1 MTKLHVVGKNVDRRD
16 GVDKT
21 TGRALFTSDMAL
33 PGMLHAKVLRSPHP
47 HARIVSI
54 DTSEAEK
61 LHGVHAV
68 MTHKNGPRNLFNA
81 AAPMFLTVSNLERVL
96 DQYLFD
102 EIVRYVGDE
111 VAAVAATTE
120 AIAEQAL
127 TLIKVEYELLPAVF
141 DPEEAMGADSPAL
154 HGEKGCTPEGKNI
167 PGEIIRIPYG
177 DVEKGLEESD
187 VVIEKSFKLPIVKQ
201 VQMETQSAVV
211 QVSGSGEVTVWSTT
225 QTPHPSRA
233 ILGKIFDVPASKI
246 RVLAPPYVGGGFGV
260 RIGLSGLAEPIAM
273 GLALLAKRPVKL
285 VYSRKEDFIA
295 SDTRHPATITV
306 KLGAKKDGTFNA
318 LDLKAIFNTGAYC
331 GFGTELP
338 GVCGAMTLA
347 IYRIPNQRYFGHSVY
362 TNHTSSGAMRGF
374 GNPQGNFALEQ
385 VVDMM
390 AAELGMNP
398 YDLRMKNIMKVN
410 DPWCLPFPCLSS
422 ELAECMKQGSESIGW
437 KDRASLTSSAPHKVR
452 GMGMAVGTHVSN
464 AWPFCVDY
472 DNAYFTVQSDGTVQ
486 VSSGVPEM
494 GTGICTSLVQIA
506 AEAFGTDIENISL
519 SFGDT
524 LTSPFDIGGHASRTC
539 YAAGLAIKEAAEDA
553 KQQMLEYAAPYF
565 DVSPDALMLQYDHVF
580 MSSVTA
586 IDEAPIV
593 TLDDVKE
600 HPNGKVTLE
609 NIAYHAHVRNKQ
621 FISVGKI
628 VPKNA
633 PPWHVCFADVE
644 VDTET
649 GKVEVLK
656 LTAAHDVG
664 TAVNPMIVEGQIEGG
679 VVQGLG
685 YALTEEI
692 RYNDKGVQTHSNMHS
707 YMLPTAEDIPPMESI
722 IVESHDPTGPFGA
735 KGAGEC
741 SLVCP
746 ASAIGNAIANATGVR
761 FTELPVTPERI
772 FAQLH
777 PED

>member
-1 MTKLHVVGKNVDRRD
+1 MANLRAVGKSVDRRD

-21 TGRALFTSDMAL
+21 TGRALFTSDMTL
-33 PGMLHAKVLRSPHP
+33 PGMLHAKVLRSPHA

-54 DTSEAEK
+54 DTSKAEK
-61 LHGVHAV
+61 LDGVKAV
-68 MTHKNGPRNLFNA
+68 MTHKNGPKNLFNA

-120 AIAEQAL
+120 AIAEKAL
-127 TLIKVEYELLPAVF
+127 SLIEVEYELLPAVL
-141 DPEEAMGADSPAL
+141 DAEEAMNENAPEL
-154 HGEKGCTPEGKNI
+154 HAGKGCTPEGKNI
-167 PGEIIRIPYG
+167 PGEVIRIPYG
-177 DVEKGLEESD
+177 DVEKGLKESD
-187 VVIEKSFKLPIVKQ
+187 VVIEKSFTLPIVKQ
-201 VQMETQSAVV
+201 VQMETQSAVA
-211 QVSGSGEVTVWSTT
+211 QVSGSGDVTVWSTT

-233 ILGKIFDVPASKI
+233 ILGQVFGIPASKI

-260 RIGLSGLAEPIAM
+260 RIGLSGLAEAIAL
-273 GLALLAKRPVKL
+273 GLALQAKCPVKM

-295 SDTRHPATITV
+295 SDTRHPATVTV
-306 KLGAKKDGTFNA
+306 KLGAKKDGTFHA
-318 LDLKAIFNTGAYC
+318 LDLKGIFNTGAYC

-347 IYRIPNQRYFGHSVY
+347 IYRIPHQRYLGHSVY
-362 TNHTSSGAMRGF
+362 TNRTSSGAMRGF

-390 AAELGMNP
+390 ADALGMSP
-398 YDLRMKNIMKVN
+398 YELRLKNIMKVN
-410 DPWCLPFPCLSS
+410 DPWCLPFPCLST
-422 ELAECMKQGSESIGW
+422 ELAECMKQASESIGW
-437 KDRASLTSSAPHKVR
+437 EKRESLKASAPHKVR

-472 DNAYFTVQSDGTVQ
+472 DNAYFTVQSDGTVH
-486 VSSGVPEM
+486 VASGVPEM
-494 GTGICTSLVQIA
+494 GTGVCTSLIQIA
-506 AEAFGTDIENISL
+506 ADAFGIDMDRISL

-524 LTSPFDIGGHASRTC
+524 LTTPFDIGSHASRTC

-553 KQQMLEYAAPYF
+553 RAQIFDYVAPYF
-565 DVSPDALMLQYDHVF
+565 DVTPEMVSLQDGYVFVSSLSDPDTA
-580 MSSVTA
+580 SV
-586 IDEAPIV
+586 IP
-593 TLDDVKE
+593 LDDAKE
-600 HPNGKVTLE
+600 HKQSKVSLE

-621 FISVGKI
+621 FISTGKI

-649 GKVEVLK
+649 GKVDVLN
-656 LTAAHDVG
+656 LVAAHDVG

-692 RYNDKGVQTHSNMHS
+692 RYNDSGVQTHSNMHS
-707 YMLPTAEDIPPMESI
+707 YMLPTAEDIPPMKSI

-746 ASAIGNAIANATGVR
+746 ASAIANALANATNIR
-761 FTELPVTPERI
+761 FTELPATPERI
-772 FAQLH
+772 FAKLH
-777 PED
+777 PQN

>member
-33 PGMLHAKVLRSPHP
+33 PGMLHAKVLRSPHA

-54 DTSEAEK
+54 DTSEAEE

-68 MTHKNGPRNLFNA
+68 MTHENGPKNLFNA

-141 DPEEAMGADSPAL
+141 DPEEAMGADSPVL

-167 PGEIIRIPYG
+167 PGEIIKIPYG
-177 DVEKGLEESD
+177 DVAKGLEESD

-201 VQMETQSAVV
+201 VQMETQSAVA
-211 QVSGSGEVTVWSTT
+211 QVNGSGEVTVWSTT

-390 AAELGMNP
+390 ADELGMNS

-410 DPWCLPFPCLSS
+410 
-422 ELAECMKQGSESIGW
+422 
-437 KDRASLTSSAPHKVR
+437 
-452 GMGMAVGTHVSN
+452 
-464 AWPFCVDY
+464 
-472 DNAYFTVQSDGTVQ
+472 
-486 VSSGVPEM
+486 
-494 GTGICTSLVQIA
+494 
-506 AEAFGTDIENISL
+506 
-519 SFGDT
+519 
-524 LTSPFDIGGHASRTC
+524 GGR
-539 YAAGLAIKEAAEDA
+539 YARK
-553 KQQMLEYAAPYF
+553 
-565 DVSPDALMLQYDHVF
+565 
-580 MSSVTA
+580 
-586 IDEAPIV
+586 
-593 TLDDVKE
+593 
-600 HPNGKVTLE
+600 
-609 NIAYHAHVRNKQ
+609 
-621 FISVGKI
+621 
-628 VPKNA
+628 
-633 PPWHVCFADVE
+633 
-644 VDTET
+644 
-649 GKVEVLK
+649 
-656 LTAAHDVG
+656 
-664 TAVNPMIVEGQIEGG
+664 
-679 VVQGLG
+679 
-685 YALTEEI
+685 
-692 RYNDKGVQTHSNMHS
+692 
-707 YMLPTAEDIPPMESI
+707 
-722 IVESHDPTGPFGA
+722 
-735 KGAGEC
+735 
-741 SLVCP
+741 
-746 ASAIGNAIANATGVR
+746 
-761 FTELPVTPERI
+761 
-772 FAQLH
+772 
-777 PED
+777 